1 MSKKKTALAGSGP
14 TWKCPEP
21 SLSPEHIAK
30 LATSALPAD
39 VMARLHWRSLSDG
52 RLEIDYLKPDGQPET
67 CADGEPFRRHR
78 STAAA
83 IANGAPL
90 TIDRDNDKNPVVALR
105 ELADSTVVPEDLRET
120 VIVALQRVDERTEAE
135 DEAEI
140 VGLLAEPQHMN
151 MAEAELIRALQSDR
165 DGGQEERY

>member
-1 MSKKKTALAGSGP
+1 MARVTVEDCIEKVPNRFGLVLLAGNR
-14 TWKCPEP
+14 
-21 SLSPEHIAK
+21 
-30 LATSALPAD
+30 
-39 VMARLHWRSLSDG
+39 AR
-52 RLEIDYLKPDGQPET
+52 
-67 CADGEPFRRHR
+67 
-78 STAAA
+78 A

-90 TIDRDNDKNPVVALR
+90 TLDRDNDKNPVVALR
-105 ELADSTVVPEDLRET
+105 ELADDTVKPDDLRET
-120 VIVALQRVDERTEAE
+120 VIVQRVDERTEAE